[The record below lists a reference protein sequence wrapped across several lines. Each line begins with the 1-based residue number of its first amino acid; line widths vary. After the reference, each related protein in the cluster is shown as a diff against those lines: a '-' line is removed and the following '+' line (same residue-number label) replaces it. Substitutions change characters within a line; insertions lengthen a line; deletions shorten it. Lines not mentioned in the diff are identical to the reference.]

1 MLEYFL
7 SFLILTGAIFTF
19 IGSLGLVR
27 LKDMYTRLH
36 GPTKATTL
44 GVGSLLIASAIY
56 FSAYGEN
63 ISLHEILITFFLFIT
78 APVSAHL
85 LAKAALH
92 LGLPSL
98 ADIPEKETI
107 DQETME
113 EQDFTAETEATKKT
127 GKFEETGKTQI
138 TDGVAATELAKSKS
152 TTETPQTTDQT
163 RS

>member
-27 LKDMYTRLH
+27 LKDLYTRLH

-56 FSAYGEN
+56 FSIYGEH

-92 LGLPSL
+92 LNLSSL
-98 ADIPEKETI
+98 AEIPKVEEI
-107 DQETME
+107 DQEEMHETV
-113 EQDFTAETEATKKT
+113 QTTVTEASEKNERSSDDDASPDKK
-127 GKFEETGKTQI
+127 GKP
-138 TDGVAATELAKSKS
+138 AKSE
-152 TTETPQTTDQT
+152 TITEASRTPDQKQP
-163 RS
+163 